1 MEVASFN
8 IYTNSVRNHINAI
21 GEFKKRLGQNC
32 DFILLYFKVKTYS
45 ILLSYK
51 SFAVFYLHCLLFAI
65 FIESDPPNRPQTP
78 CERQREAALQG
89 SADAFAPSCRRD
101 GSFDP
106 VQCKG
111 LMCYCVDNN
120 GKPIKGTDTPRPY
133 QPNCYGT

>member
-1 MEVASFN
+1 MLF
-8 IYTNSVRNHINAI
+8 
-21 GEFKKRLGQNC
+21 
-32 DFILLYFKVKTYS
+32 FKVKAS
-45 ILLSYK
+45 IILLPHQWS
-51 SFAVFYLHCLLFAI
+51 AVFHLHSLIFAI
-65 FIESDPPNRPQTP
+65 FIESDPLNRPQTP
-78 CERQREAALQG
+78 CERQREVALQG

-120 GKPIKGTDTPRPY
+120 GKAITGTDTPRPY